1 MQLSGRVS
9 RAALLVL
16 TTLSA
21 CAAMDGGWGD
31 DRIGGS
37 KASGAFGAFLAGRF
51 AIQESDYQTAADEL
65 AKASRDAAA
74 DTANDAGAGREISAQ
89 AFIAALLA
97 GRSDAARLAARL
109 PTNPVAQLVLAD
121 EDAKAGRWADAEAR
135 FAGLPQE
142 GVTQV
147 LRPLLVAWA
156 QAGARHTPAALAT
169 LQPLLDTPRLRGI
182 AALHA
187 ALIADL
193 GDQAA
198 DADRLYTLAKAEFG
212 GTNLRLA
219 LALASW
225 QARQGNAAEAQR
237 TIDATTSGT
246 GELALARAALEAIV
260 SKRIINGATD
270 GIAEVYL
277 AVGASVQQQTQ
288 AETAQV
294 LLQLAIAMR
303 PDLTAA
309 RLLTSD
315 MLAVAKRYRPALAAL
330 APVGADDPLAAPVQ
344 LHRATLQDQLGES
357 DDAVRTL
364 DRLAA
369 AFPARPEPL
378 AQEGDIFRTKS
389 RFPEAVAAYDRAIAR
404 IGTPSRANWP
414 LFYARG
420 IAHERVGTW
429 PKAESDF
436 LYALQLAPDQP
447 SVLNYLGYAW
457 TERDQNLPRARDM
470 IQRAVELRP
479 EEGAYIDS
487 LGWIQLRQGD
497 GPAAVKSLE
506 RAVELEADDPVVNG
520 HLGDA
525 LAAVG
530 RMREAEF
537 QWRRA
542 LTLKPD
548 AADARRIEAKLATL
562 PARPTPA
569 VTPHR

>member
-1 MQLSGRVS
+1 MQLSGRLS

-21 CAAMDGGWGD
+21 CAAMDGGWD
-31 DRIGGS
+31 DAPIGGS
-37 KASGAFGAFLAGRF
+37 KTTGAFGAFLAGRF
-51 AIQESDYQTAADEL
+51 AIQQSDYQTAADEL
-65 AKASRDAAA
+65 AKASRDAS
-74 DTANDAGAGREISAQ
+74 DGGAGSEISAQ

-97 GRSDAARLAARL
+97 GRSDAPQLAARL
-109 PTNPVAQLVLAD
+109 PANPVAQLVLAN
-121 EDAKAGRWADAEAR
+121 EDAKAGRWSDAEAR

-142 GVTQV
+142 GITQI

-156 QAGARHTPAALAT
+156 QAGAGHTAAALAT
-169 LQPLLDTPRLRGI
+169 LQSLLDNPRLRGI
-182 AALHA
+182 AALHS

-193 GDQAA
+193 GGQAT
-198 DADRLYTLAKAEFG
+198 DAEHFYTLAKSDFG
-212 GTNLRLA
+212 GANLRLA
-219 LALASW
+219 LAIASW
-225 QARQGNAAEAQR
+225 QARQGNVPEARR
-237 TIDATTSGT
+237 TIDATTAGT
-246 GELALARAALEAIV
+246 GELALARSALEANV
-260 SKRIINGATD
+260 NKRMITSATD
-270 GIAEVYL
+270 GLAEVYL
-277 AVGASVQQQTQ
+277 AVGASVQQQSQ

-294 LLQLAIAMR
+294 LLQLAIALR

-315 MLAVAKRYRPALAAL
+315 MLAIAKRYRPALAAL
-330 APVGADDPLAAPVQ
+330 APVGSDDPIAAPVQ
-344 LHRATLQDQLGES
+344 LHRAALQDQLGES
-357 DDAVRTL
+357 DEAIRTL

-378 AQEGDIFRTKS
+378 AQEGDILRTKS

-404 IGTPSRANWP
+404 LGTPSRANWP

-420 IAHERVGTW
+420 IAYERTGNW

-436 LYALQLAPDQP
+436 LYSLQLAPDQP

-457 TERDQNLPRARDM
+457 TERDQNLARARDM

-530 RMREAEF
+530 RLREAEF

-542 LTLKPD
+542 LTLKPEP
-548 AADARRIEAKLATL
+548 ADARRIEAKLATL
-562 PARPTPA
+562 PASTRAAPIATP
-569 VTPHR
+569 RR

>member
-31 DRIGGS
+31 DRIGTS
-37 KASGAFGAFLAGRF
+37 KGSGAFGAFLAGRF
-51 AIQESDYQTAADEL
+51 AIQESDYQTAADQL
-65 AKASRDAAA
+65 AKASRDA
-74 DTANDAGAGREISAQ
+74 DDDAGAGREVSAQ

-97 GRSDAARLAARL
+97 GRSDAAQLAARL
-109 PTNPVAQLVLAD
+109 PANPVAQLVLAD

-156 QAGARHTPAALAT
+156 QAGARRTPAALAT

-193 GDQAA
+193 GQSP

-225 QARQGNAAEAQR
+225 QARQGNVAEAQR
-237 TIDATTSGT
+237 TIDATTAGT
-246 GELALARAALEAIV
+246 GELALARTALEATV
-260 SKRIINGATD
+260 NKRVIAGATD

-315 MLAVAKRYRPALAAL
+315 MLALAKRYRPALAAL
-330 APVGADDPLAAPVQ
+330 ASVGADDPLAAPVQ
-344 LHRATLQDQLGES
+344 LRRATLQDQLGES

-404 IGTPSRANWP
+404 IGTPNRANWP

-530 RMREAEF
+530 RLREAEF

-542 LTLKPD
+542 LTLKPEPPE
-548 AADARRIEAKLATL
+548 ARRIEAKLAAL
-562 PARPTPA
+562 PMTSPPATP
-569 VTPHR
+569 RR